1 MEDVVLEKVND
12 LVVAED
18 DDDEGVG
25 GRSSIFVSELF
36 VRDSASASMMEGGV
50 VVPNS
55 LRSASCLLLCATP
68 RSDPSTSIKKS
79 NQS

>member
-50 VVPNS
+50 VVPKS
-55 LRSASCLLLCATP
+55 L
-68 RSDPSTSIKKS
+68 
-79 NQS
+79 